1 LITNQKNDFQG
12 GFAMKFR
19 ILATLFALI
28 LTALPVAAQDADSG
42 SSPQKY
48 TNESEYYPVF
58 VQVEKIYNYSKGYIV
73 SYRKGPFQMANAYLP
88 IEWFRGTSGKGH
100 IVRQG
105 SANTWP
111 RLVVYYKNG
120 EFSHLRLYVHRD
132 RNHETWGV
140 ARASAEL
147 DSKFENVEDIKLE
160 F

>member
-1 LITNQKNDFQG
+1 
-12 GFAMKFR
+12 MKFR
-19 ILATLFALI
+19 ILAALFALI
-28 LTALPVAAQDADSG
+28 LTALPVTAQDADSG
-42 SSPQKY
+42 SSSQKY
-48 TNESEYYPVF
+48 KNESEYYPVF
-58 VQVEKIYNYSKGYIV
+58 VQVEKVYNYPKGYIV

-88 IEWFRGTSGKGH
+88 IEWFKGASAKGQ

-111 RLVVYYKNG
+111 RLVIYYKNG
-120 EFSHLRLYVHRD
+120 EFSHVRLYVHQN

-147 DSKFENVEDIKLE
+147 DSKFENVEDLKLE